1 MVCQYHHRLFFIT
14 FIFLRH
20 RIRQIFTLRVQ
31 HLPCH
36 LANKPAFII
45 FHHWTFRPLVR
56 TFLFIVVCSPA
67 TDMIG
72 FMFDTHIHFFYTV
85 VAKVAVV
92 QVTLIAIINR
102 PGWHLYLKCVI
113 QQRHLDCVWVLLCPA
128 SLIYIYNHSV
138 LVLASLY

>member
-1 MVCQYHHRLFFIT
+1 MNFIYGCLLSYLYNVPSYHSSIT
-14 FIFLRH
+14 
-20 RIRQIFTLRVQ
+20 IFTLRVQ
-31 HLPCH
+31 HLSCH
-36 LANKPAFII
+36 LTNKPAFII

-56 TFLFIVVCSPA
+56 TLLFIVVCSPA

-72 FMFDTHIHFFYTV
+72 FMLDTHIYFFYTV

-92 QVTLIAIINR
+92 QVTLIAIMNR

-113 QQRHLDCVWVLLCPA
+113 QQRHLDCVSVLLCPA
-128 SLIYIYNHSV
+128 SLIYNHSV